1 MTMAGASW
9 IVGGLV
15 VAALEMLAP
24 GVFLLW
30 IGMGALVA
38 GVVTEVL
45 GLGWHGQIGVFV
57 VATLAL
63 VGVAAWRVR
72 MRVQRGVSNG
82 VNSPAGGLVGQT
94 CRAMAFRDG
103 EGRVSLGDGTWAARV
118 PGAVQ
123 PEPGDTL
130 VVTGL
135 DGTTLLVEL
144 RR

>member
-30 IGMGALVA
+30 IGMGALAA

-45 GLGWHGQIGVFV
+45 GLGWHGQLGTFV
-57 VATLAL
+57 GATLVL
-63 VGVAAWRVR
+63 VGVAAWR
-72 MRVQRGVSNG
+72 MRARPEVSNG
-82 VNSPAGGLVGQT
+82 VNSPAGALVGQT
-94 CRAMAFRDG
+94 CRAVAFRDG
-103 EGRVSLGDGTWAARV
+103 EGRVALGDGTWAARV
-118 PGAVQ
+118 PGVVQ
-123 PEPGDTL
+123 PAPGDAL